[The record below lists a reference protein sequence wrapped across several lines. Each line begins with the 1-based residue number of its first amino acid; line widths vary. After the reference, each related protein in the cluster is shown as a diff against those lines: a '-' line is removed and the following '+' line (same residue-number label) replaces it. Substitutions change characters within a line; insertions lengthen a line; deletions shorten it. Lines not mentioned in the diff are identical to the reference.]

1 MKTKNKILTVEL
13 AVLAAFIITCVVS
26 TMSFASACEDIRSSV
41 LRMHVVA
48 NSDSEEDQCLKL
60 KVRDAVLEAGKE
72 YFDNSESAA
81 QAEEKLIPVKDELE
95 KVAQKVVEENGYDY
109 DVKVNIGNA
118 YFPTKTYDGEVTL
131 PAGEYEAVNVIIGSG
146 QGHNWWCVMFPPMC
160 LPAAESDTEL
170 DEVLSEREYEIVK
183 SNPKFEPRFKIVEW
197 YEKFIKNN

>member
-13 AVLAAFIITCVVS
+13 AVLTAFIITCVVS

>member
-13 AVLAAFIITCVVS
+13 AVLTAFIITCVIS
-26 TMSFASACEDIRSSV
+26 TMSFASACEDIRNSV

-48 NSDSEEDQCLKL
+48 NSDSEEDQRLKL

-95 KVAQKVVEENGYDY
+95 RVAKKVVEENGYDY

-118 YFPTKTYDGEVTL
+118 YFPTKTYDGDVTL

-146 QGHNWWCVMFPPMC
+146 RGHNWWCVMFPPMC

-170 DEVLSEREYEIVK
+170 DEVLTEREYEIVK

>member
-1 MKTKNKILTVEL
+1 MKTKNKILTTEL
-13 AVLAAFIITCVVS
+13 AVLAAFIIACVIS
-26 TMSFASACEDIRSSV
+26 TMSFASACEDIRGSV

-95 KVAQKVVEENGYDY
+95 NVAKKVVEDNGYDY

-118 YFPTKTYDGEVTL
+118 YFPTKTYDGDVTL

-146 QGHNWWCVMFPPMC
+146 NGHNWWCVMFPPMC

-170 DEVLSEREYEIVK
+170 DEVLSQREYEIVK